1 MGWFFWLAAS
11 VLLFWSVG
19 AYNRLI
25 RLRSDAMVSFAA
37 LDAALA
43 RRVELVRSFLPDVQG
58 GETGA
63 GTDARASVW
72 AGLDG
77 AAHQFGACLN
87 AARNRPLE
95 PGAIAALAAACDVLA
110 MAWQRVQLE
119 AGDLAGPALPE
130 SVCAEWDQLT
140 QRVGSAREHFGQCV
154 ASYNQAIAQL
164 PALLLAWI
172 FSFRPARAL

>member
-1 MGWFFWLAAS
+1 MGWFSWLAAG

-25 RLRSDAMVSFAA
+25 RFRSEAVTAFAA

-43 RRVELVRSFLPDVQG
+43 RRVELVRSFLPAAQG
-58 GETGA
+58 GDA
-63 GTDARASVW
+63 LAASDARASVW

-77 AAHQFGACLN
+77 AAHQFGACLS
-87 AARNRPLE
+87 AARSRPLD
-95 PGAIAALAAACDVLA
+95 PGAIAALAAACDVLT
-110 MAWQRVQLE
+110 MAWRRVQLE

-140 QRVGSAREHFGQCV
+140 QRVGNASEHFGQCV
-154 ASYNQAIAQL
+154 ATYNQAIAQF
-164 PALLLAWI
+164 PALLLAWV